1 MCYNSGRGKT
11 GTIRLPRKLSRF
23 MCALKSISVE
33 NYLKAIYHLS
43 DSPDGTVAT
52 GELARR
58 LAITPGSVTLMLQR
72 LAESGL
78 VKYAAHQG
86 VRLTKKGQAAAI
98 RVVRNHR
105 LLESFLATTL
115 GLPWDEVDA
124 EAEALEHA
132 VSDRLAARIDEY
144 LGHPDRDPHGDPIPD
159 SDGKMR
165 TREGTPLADC
175 AAKTRFELLRVPDRS
190 PEFLRYLRDGGL
202 VVGAAGQ
209 LTENQPSAGIV
220 TVRVGR
226 HSISLSRDMAARILV
241 RPLGCSVE

>member
-1 MCYNSGRGKT
+1 
-11 GTIRLPRKLSRF
+11 
-23 MCALKSISVE
+23 MCALQNVTVE
-33 NYLKAIYHLS
+33 NYLKAIYQLS
-43 DSPDGTVAT
+43 EAPDGAVAT

-86 VRLTKKGQAAAI
+86 VRLTKKGQTAAI

-115 GLPWDEVDA
+115 GLPWDEVHA

-132 VSDRLAARIDEY
+132 VSDRLVARIDEY

-159 SDGKMR
+159 TDGKFR
-165 TREGTPLADC
+165 AREGTPLTGC
-175 AAKTRFELLRVPDRS
+175 AVNTRFELVRVPDRS
-190 PEFLRYLRDGGL
+190 PEFLRYLREGGL
-202 VVGAAGQ
+202 TVGAEGE
-209 LTENQPSAGIV
+209 LTENQPSAGII
-220 TVRVGR
+220 TVRVGPR
-226 HSISLSRDMAARILV
+226 SVSLSREMAARILV
-241 RPLGCSVE
+241 RPLRRGAQ

>member
-1 MCYNSGRGKT
+1 
-11 GTIRLPRKLSRF
+11 
-23 MCALKSISVE
+23 MCALESVTVE

-43 DSPDGTVAT
+43 DAPGGTVAT

-58 LAITPGSVTLMLQR
+58 LALTPGSVTLMLQR

-86 VRLTKKGQAAAI
+86 VRLTKKGQSAAI

-105 LLESFLATTL
+105 LLESFLVSTL
-115 GLPWDEVDA
+115 GMPWDEVHA

-159 SDGKMR
+159 ADGKMR
-165 TREGTPLADC
+165 TREGAPLADC
-175 AAKTRFELLRVPDRS
+175 PVNTRFELLRVPDRS
-190 PEFLRYLRDGGL
+190 PEFLRYLREGGL
-202 VVGAAGQ
+202 IVGAAGQ

-220 TVRVGR
+220 TVRMGER
-226 HSISLSRDMAARILV
+226 SISLSREMAARILV
-241 RPLGCSVE
+241 RPLARDMH

>member
-1 MCYNSGRGKT
+1 
-11 GTIRLPRKLSRF
+11 
-23 MCALKSISVE
+23 MCALESVTVE

-43 DSPDGTVAT
+43 DAPDSAVAT
-52 GELARR
+52 GELARL
-58 LAITPGSVTLMLQR
+58 LALTPGSVTLMLQR

-86 VRLTKKGQAAAI
+86 VRLTKKGQSAAI

-105 LLESFLATTL
+105 LLESFLVSTL
-115 GLPWDEVDA
+115 GMPWDEVHA

-175 AAKTRFELLRVPDRS
+175 PVNIRFELLRVPDRS
-190 PEFLRYLRDGGL
+190 PEFLRYLREGGL
-202 VVGAAGQ
+202 IVGVAGQ

-220 TVRVGR
+220 TVRVGQR
-226 HSISLSRDMAARILV
+226 SISLSREMAARILV
-241 RPLGCSVE
+241 RPLAGGAK